1 MSTKVS
7 PPDNDVLWTRE
18 LSFTHDGSP
27 ALSGLSLG
35 VRAGEILAV
44 TGPRGAGKTTLLRCL
59 AGQLP
64 PQSGE
69 IWFNSVPLHTLSR
82 GERDRVRRDRFGWVG
97 STPEL
102 VPELTAWENVALPLL
117 LAGVGRRSARRGA
130 QEWLERLDVGACA
143 TYRPAALLRPQRQR
157 VAIARAFV
165 HEPAVLFADEP
176 TAVLHHQDRVNAL
189 RTLTAAAR
197 SHGVTVLLATHEPA
211 ALPRTAGPEH
221 AGARMRPPSGRPGA
235 GEPSLADRTLTLV
248 DGRRTA
254 HRPGPSP
261 ERAAPAERAHGQR
274 VPEPARAQPSHDAR
288 EARPCSLSV

>member
-7 PPDNDVLWTRE
+7 PPDNEVLWARE

-27 ALSGLSLG
+27 ALTAVSLG

-44 TGPRGAGKTTLLRCL
+44 TGPRGSGKTTLLRCL

-82 GERDRVRRDRFGWVG
+82 SKRDRVRRDRFGWVG

-117 LAGVGRRSARRGA
+117 LAGVGNRTARRRA
-130 QEWLERLDVGACA
+130 IEWLERLDVGGCA
-143 TYRPAALLRPQRQR
+143 KQRPATLVRYQRQR

-176 TAVLHHQDRVNAL
+176 TAVLHRQDRANAL

-197 SHGVTVLLATHEPA
+197 SHGVTVLLATHERA
-211 ALPRTAGPEH
+211 VLPRPTAPVPDGAAGSRSAPPGSPE
-221 AGARMRPPSGRPGA
+221 APEMP
-235 GEPSLADRTLTLV
+235 LADRTVTLV
-248 DGRRTA
+248 DGRRAVPRVSQLHQRQT
-254 HRPGPSP
+254 HDRQTHDQQTHDRPVHDRP
-261 ERAAPAERAHGQR
+261 ESQ
-274 VPEPARAQPSHDAR
+274 
-288 EARPCSLSV
+288 PCSLSV

>member
-1 MSTKVS
+1 MSTEVN
-7 PPDNDVLWTRE
+7 PPDNNALWTRE

-27 ALSGLSLG
+27 ALSALSLSVG
-35 VRAGEILAV
+35 VGEILAV

-69 IWFNSVPLHTLSR
+69 IWFNSVPLHTLSP

-117 LAGVGRRSARRGA
+117 LAGVGSRSARRDA
-130 QEWLERLDVGACA
+130 QAWLERLDVGDCA
-143 TYRPAALLRPQRQR
+143 TYRPAALLWPQRQR

-176 TAVLHHQDRVNAL
+176 TAGLHHQDRLNAL

-197 SHGVTVLLATHEPA
+197 SHGITVLLATHEPA
-211 ALPRTAGPEH
+211 ALPSPGGPQH
-221 AGARMRPPSGRPGA
+221 GSASTTSPSERPGS
-235 GEPSLADRTLTLV
+235 GEPPLADRTLTLL
-248 DGRRTA
+248 DGRRA
-254 HRPGPSP
+254 APRPGPP
-261 ERAAPAERAHGQR
+261 HERAPDRQASGPT
-274 VPEPARAQPSHDAR
+274 RAQPSHDTR